1 MRNVLT
7 AIRAS
12 KTVDRESGENKSIE
26 LLSRGSSLQH
36 LLKAV
41 ENIQRQNYIPY
52 KILPVFLVKISK
64 YNIFKILNG
73 VKTMHFLKE
82 T

>member
-41 ENIQRQNYIPY
+41 ENIQRQKIYSLQNITCVFSQNIQIQYFQNIKWSKNYA
-52 KILPVFLVKISK
+52 FS
-64 YNIFKILNG
+64 
-73 VKTMHFLKE
+73 
-82 T
+82 